1 MPFNVAIYVSLFC
14 AIVMIVGGI
23 WLLAK
28 GAIKL
33 SEAGK
38 TEGGL
43 SVEFFNK
50 IKLNT
55 GYPALAFFIIGLFFI
70 ALAIWF
76 SKPADVVSLSIDGK
90 LNIEGGRSD
99 DLTVKVVPNNDIGV
113 TLRPDSDGDLT
124 RTLHPEFEL
133 QFVINAAGYNP
144 DGYRKTVTITRGKPL
159 RIDLPKNLKF
169 TKVIAAPPEGKI
181 IPLPA
186 NVTPPP
192 VQEAKGFKQ
201 L

>member
-1 MPFNVAIYVSLFC
+1 
-14 AIVMIVGGI
+14 
-23 WLLAK
+23 LAK

-43 SVEFFNK
+43 SVELFNK

-113 TLRPDSDGDLT
+113 TL
-124 RTLHPEFEL
+124 
-133 QFVINAAGYNP
+133 V
-144 DGYRKTVTITRGKPL
+144 
-159 RIDLPKNLKF
+159 RIQ
-169 TKVIAAPPEGKI
+169 TA
-181 IPLPA
+181 
-186 NVTPPP
+186 T
-192 VQEAKGFKQ
+192 
-201 L
+201 